1 MTRPLSLSLSPRSG
15 ETKPGVK
22 RRQVVASV
30 ALLASLAVA
39 GPARADRLDQAWQ
52 RGNQAYLHGDYAA
65 AIAAYN
71 ELRDQGVRSTDL
83 FFNLGDAYFRSG
95 AVGPA
100 IWSFEEA
107 LVQDPGNEDARFNLA
122 AARKQAER
130 LARGGDTAA
139 EAPAQDRDPL
149 WVRIAMALSASA
161 ETWLFV
167 AAYLG
172 LFGFLFARALARA
185 DLRPALGIAA
195 AAFGVAA
202 LLLGALLMARV
213 QLERLSFAVVL
224 PANVEVKEGADAS
237 ARTSFALHAGARVRL
252 VDTDQDWVR
261 VRLGNGLEGWLR
273 GSDVGKL

>member
-1 MTRPLSLSLSPRSG
+1 MRRL
-15 ETKPGVK
+15 GVR
-22 RRQVVASV
+22 RRQVGVV
-30 ALLASLAVA
+30 PLLGVLLCLALA

-52 RGNQAYLHGDYAA
+52 RGNQAYLHGDYAG
-65 AIAAYN
+65 AIAAYS
-71 ELRDQGVRSTDL
+71 ELRGQGVRSSDL

-95 AVGPA
+95 AVGAA

-149 WVRIAMALSASA
+149 WVRIATALSASA
-161 ETWLFV
+161 ETWLFL

-172 LFGFLFARALARA
+172 LFALLFARALARA
-185 DLRPALGIAA
+185 ELRPALGIGA

-202 LLLGALLMARV
+202 LLTGALLFARV
-213 QLERLSFAVVL
+213 QLERLSFGVVL

>member
-1 MTRPLSLSLSPRSG
+1 
-15 ETKPGVK
+15 V
-22 RRQVVASV
+22 RRGLVAMV
-30 ALLASLAVA
+30 ALLCLA
-39 GPARADRLDQAWQ
+39 GPARADRRDQAWQ
-52 RGNQAYLHGDYAA
+52 RGNQAYLHGDYAGA
-65 AIAAYN
+65 LAAYQ
-71 ELRDQGVRSTDL
+71 ELRGQGVRSSDL
-83 FFNLGDAYFRSG
+83 FFNLGNAYFRSG
-95 AVGPA
+95 AIGSA

-107 LVQDPGNEDARFNLA
+107 LVQDPGNEDARFNLT
-122 AARKQAER
+122 AARKQVER
-130 LARGGDTAA
+130 LARGSDTAA

-149 WVRIAMALSASA
+149 WVRIATALSAST

-172 LFGFLFARALARA
+172 LFGLLFARAGASA

-202 LLLGALLMARV
+202 LLTGALLVARV
-213 QLERLSFAVVL
+213 QVDRLSFAIVL
-224 PANVEVKEGADAS
+224 PVNVEVKEGADPS